1 MITVVMISPSSIVC
15 ANLFLFGLI
24 IRFAINHLNC
34 VVVLKLIYLVREI
47 LGTRSSVPR
56 NIDSKTEL
64 KKQMVRW

>member
-34 VVVLKLIYLVREI
+34 VVVVVVREI
-47 LGTRSSVPR
+47 FGTRSSVPR